1 VTYRRTDPDPDPETV
16 DRPTF
21 VLLAEDGTAYG
32 YAGGRPELPCG
43 EHREGPTVW
52 IDRS

>member
-1 VTYRRTDPDPDPETV
+1 VTYRRTDPDPETV

-43 EHREGPTVW
+43 QDREGPTVW

>member
-1 VTYRRTDPDPDPETV
+1 VTYRRTDTDPETV
-16 DRPTF
+16 DRLTF

-32 YAGGRPELPCG
+32 HSGGRPELPCG
-43 EHREGPTVW
+43 QVREGPTVR